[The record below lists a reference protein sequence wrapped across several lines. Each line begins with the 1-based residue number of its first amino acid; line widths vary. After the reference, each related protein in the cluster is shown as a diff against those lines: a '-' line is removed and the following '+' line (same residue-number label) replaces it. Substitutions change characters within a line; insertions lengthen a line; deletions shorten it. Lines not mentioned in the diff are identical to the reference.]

1 MSYDLADLV
10 RRVSAAGGALSSAS
24 VVDPPD
30 REDPPVGVE
39 ILDDPAEV
47 TAAPL
52 EVQGFID
59 GVQAAVNLRYVMH
72 RPVTLQYAAAAC
84 VHDGIITALDE
95 RLVITHAVA
104 DAEWVGEVC
113 GSIPTWACDEV
124 DPHLVAKA
132 SVEHLRRLRE
142 RTERHVV
149 SEVAEAG
156 FVVVDGS
163 LVGRMVSENVVGVV
177 KTTKRRYLPD
187 ESQLWKL
194 AAGWRSSRFV
204 IPAGDGAARERYSC
218 YLRMFDAS
226 ARPWEFAL
234 VRLETQAPELLDPL
248 AALCLAQRQGSGRD
262 ARWDRHLA
270 GVRAVEDVLRAR
282 RPELM

>member
-1 MSYDLADLV
+1 MSHDLADLV
-10 RRVSAAGGALSSAS
+10 RRVSAAGGSLSSAS

-30 REDPPVGVE
+30 REEPPVGVE
-39 ILDDPAEV
+39 VLDDPAEV
-47 TAAPL
+47 LAAPL
-52 EVQGFID
+52 VVQGFID
-59 GVQAAVNLRYVMH
+59 GIQAAVTLRYVMH

-84 VHDGIITALDE
+84 VHDGVISAIDE

-104 DAEWVGEVC
+104 DAEWVGEIC
-113 GSIPTWACDEV
+113 GTIPTWACDEV
-124 DPHLVAKA
+124 DPHEVAKA

-142 RTERHVV
+142 RTERSVV
-149 SEVAEAG
+149 ADVAG
-156 FVVVDGS
+156 RGLVVVDGS
-163 LVGRMVSENVVGVV
+163 IVGRMVSENVVGVV
-177 KTTKRRYLPD
+177 KTTRRRYLPD
-187 ESQLWKL
+187 EVQLWSL
-194 AAGWRSSRFV
+194 QAGWRSSRFV
-204 IPAGDGAARERYSC
+204 IPAGDGAAKERYSC
-218 YLRMFDAS
+218 YVRLFDAS

-234 VRLETQAPELLDPL
+234 VRLEAQDPELLEPL